1 VATISS
7 GGTSGNG
14 LVSAITAG
22 TTNITATITNTTT
35 GQLVSS
41 QTIVLTVT
49 Q

>member
-1 VATISS
+1 VTAT
-7 GGTSGNG
+7 
-14 LVSAITAG
+14 AAG

-41 QTIVLTVT
+41 QTIALTVT